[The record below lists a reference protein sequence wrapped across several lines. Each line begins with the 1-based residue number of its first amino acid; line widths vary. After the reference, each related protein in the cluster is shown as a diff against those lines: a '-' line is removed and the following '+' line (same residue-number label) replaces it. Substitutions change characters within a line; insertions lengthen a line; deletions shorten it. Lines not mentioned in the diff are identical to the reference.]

1 MGVQTFAL
9 KCINYQISSYIP
21 DSHLVQQPKRTKRQ
35 LAKAASQTLRKE
47 ESMGRVAR
55 GHALNQGDMVGLNA
69 KQILIRK
76 INGLAE
82 WDTRGLVARE
92 SLYTAWRLWLLSAQG
107 MRDTV
112 CHCTRPG
119 RSL

>member
-1 MGVQTFAL
+1 
-9 KCINYQISSYIP
+9 
-21 DSHLVQQPKRTKRQ
+21 
-35 LAKAASQTLRKE
+35 
-47 ESMGRVAR
+47 MGRAAR

-82 WDTRGLVARE
+82 WDARGLVARE

-112 CHCTRPG
+112 CHCTHPG